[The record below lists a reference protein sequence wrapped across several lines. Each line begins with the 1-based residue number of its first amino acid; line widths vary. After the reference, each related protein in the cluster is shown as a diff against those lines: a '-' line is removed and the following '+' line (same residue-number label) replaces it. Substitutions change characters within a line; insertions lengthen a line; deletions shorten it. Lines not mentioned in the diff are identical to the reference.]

1 MPDSVAFLVAEQP
14 DPSERHTVKRLIPF
28 VSALAVVAAALAT
41 AAPASAATLTVSV
54 SARSGT
60 VGVSQTISA
69 TVKDSGQDI
78 GGGVGTVTFTANG
91 AQIGTDTVGGQ
102 RGTTASINWTPQSAS
117 PSVNITATFDDGTSD
132 TTSVSIA
139 SVSTSASI
147 TTPGSAGT
155 STQVSLA
162 AQVRAK
168 VGSYVPTGSVTFYTS
183 NGSAIGTSN
192 LDGNGRAS
200 IAYTTPAT
208 AGTVYMYVIYNGDA
222 NATASGKSGSDSI
235 KVTAAASSLSLVAP
249 QTNFVG
255 SPSQLTAKVNPASGT
270 GSVAFSANGSALGSA
285 NVANGVATINWVPA
299 STGNFTLKAVYSG
312 GGGVAGATATNG
324 VTVTQPLKA
333 DVITLNPAGAAGPW
347 PVGSTQGLANGA
359 TVTFGVSSSSGLPV
373 TLAVVGPCSMSGNTL
388 TVNGVGGPC
397 TLTASTPGG
406 NGYAPTT
413 QSYQIVTGVGNQTAS
428 VNPAAS
434 GVYRVGAKLL
444 LAPTTARTSLG
455 NAINWS
461 VTSGGKSCKI
471 KRTGGNVKVNLVKKG
486 SCQVTGSAPAVPG
499 QWAAFTTGRTYTV
512 R

>member
-1 MPDSVAFLVAEQP
+1 MIV
-14 DPSERHTVKRLIPF
+14 ERHNVKHILPLI
-28 VSALAVVAAALAT
+28 SAVAVMAASLIS
-41 AAPASAATLTVSV
+41 AAPADAATLTVTL
-54 SARSGT
+54 SARNGT
-60 VGVSQTISA
+60 VGVAQTISA
-69 TVKDSGQDI
+69 TVKDSGQDV

-102 RGTTASINWTPQSAS
+102 RGTTASINWSPQSAS
-117 PSVNITATFDDGTSD
+117 PSTNITATFDDGTSD

-155 STQVSLA
+155 STQVTLA

-168 VGSYVPTGSVTFYTS
+168 VGSYVPTGSATFYTS
-183 NGSAIGTSN
+183 NGSAIGSGN
-192 LDGNGRAS
+192 LDGSGRTT
-200 IAYTTPAT
+200 IAYTTPAA
-208 AGTVYMYVIYNGDA
+208 AGTVYLYVVYNGDA

-235 KVTAAASSLSLVAP
+235 KVSAAASSLSLVAP
-249 QTNFVG
+249 QSNFVG
-255 SPSQLTAKVNPASGT
+255 SPAQLTAKVNPPNGT

-285 NVANGVATINWVPA
+285 NVAGGVATINWVPA

-312 GGGVAGATATNG
+312 GGGVAGATATNS

-333 DVITLNPAGAAGPW
+333 DVISLNPAGAAGPW

-359 TVTFGVSSSSGLPV
+359 NVQFGVSSASGLPV
-373 TLAVVGPCSMSGNTL
+373 TLSVVGPCSMSGNTL
-388 TVNGVGGPC
+388 NVNGVGGPC

-406 NGYAPTT
+406 NGYAPTNQT
-413 QSYQIVTGVGNQTAS
+413 YQVVTGVGTQSAA

-434 GVYRVGAKLL
+434 GLYRVGAKLL
-444 LAPTTARTSLG
+444 LAPTTAKTNLG
-455 NAINWS
+455 QSINWS